1 MAKNYDVYNDFHSSR
16 DPDRTITP
24 GSPGSAITGSSRAE
38 ALQDSSRADHKQD
51 TVHSLTEAPEQ
62 ACQGAETLQDSNR
75 ADTVL
80 QGSSRAAKPVPVP
93 GAAATA

>member
-24 GSPGSAITGSSRAE
+24 GSPVSAITDNSRAGT
-38 ALQDSSRADHKQD
+38 LQDSS
-51 TVHSLTEAPEQ
+51 
-62 ACQGAETLQDSNR
+62 R

-80 QGSSRAAKPVPVP
+80 QGSSQAAKPAPVP